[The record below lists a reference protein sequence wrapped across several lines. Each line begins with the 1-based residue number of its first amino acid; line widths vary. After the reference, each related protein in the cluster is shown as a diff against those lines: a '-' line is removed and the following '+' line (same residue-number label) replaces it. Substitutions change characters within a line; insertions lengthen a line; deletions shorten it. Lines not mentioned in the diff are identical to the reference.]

1 MNLKGKTAL
10 VTGAAR
16 RVGRVIA
23 LALAGRG
30 ANVAV
35 HFNTSGADAERTAAE
50 VRALGVECMTVQADL
65 RKEAEVHAMMEAVAR
80 KYGGIDAL
88 VNNAAVFFKTPVAT
102 VTAADWDRTIDP
114 NLKAVFLCSVIA
126 GRLMMEQPEGGAIV
140 SIADTAGLR
149 PYKDYIPYSISK
161 AGVISMTQGLAKALA
176 PKVRVNAV
184 GPGPAMFPEDVPE
197 TLARSMLEKTPLLR
211 RGSPADV
218 SAAVIFLVEGSE
230 FLTGAFLP
238 VDGGRIIA

>member
-1 MNLKGKTAL
+1 MNLRGKTAL

-23 LALAGRG
+23 LALAERG
-30 ANVAV
+30 ANVVV
-35 HFNTSGADAERTAAE
+35 HYNTSGADAERTASE
-50 VRALGVECMTVQADL
+50 IGALGVECMTVKADL
-65 RKEAEVHAMMEAVAR
+65 RVEDEVAAMMAAVVER
-80 KYGGIDAL
+80 FGRLDVL
-88 VNNAAVFFKTPVAT
+88 VNNAAVFFKTPVST
-102 VTAADWDRTIDP
+102 VTAADWDRLIDP
-114 NLKAVFLCSVIA
+114 NLKGVFLCSVIA
-126 GRLMMEQPEGGAIV
+126 GRRMMEQPEGGAIV

-161 AGVISMTQGLAKALA
+161 AGVISMTFGLAKALA

-197 TLARSMLEKTPLLR
+197 NLAKSMLEKTPLLR
-211 RGSPADV
+211 RGSPSDV
-218 SAAVIFLVEGSE
+218 SAAVIFLLEGSE
-230 FLTGAFLP
+230 FLTGTFLP